1 MAKSGTNRLASA
13 QVCTRTAVQCKKAS
27 KNNIFKS
34 LKVNFIVFMIKKI
47 SHALKQLGR
56 HLPRLTVLTVYQVTV
71 HSAVLVN

>member
-1 MAKSGTNRLASA
+1 
-13 QVCTRTAVQCKKAS
+13 
-27 KNNIFKS
+27 
-34 LKVNFIVFMIKKI
+34 MIKKI